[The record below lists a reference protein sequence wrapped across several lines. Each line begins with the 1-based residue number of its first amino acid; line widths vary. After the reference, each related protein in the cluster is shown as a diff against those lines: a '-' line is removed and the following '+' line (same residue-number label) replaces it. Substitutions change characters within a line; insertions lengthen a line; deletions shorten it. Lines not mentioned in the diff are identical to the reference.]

1 MAQDSGR
8 GENQRALV
16 PPRGPRQ
23 GEQDVVLD
31 MWLGWLCFGQLLH
44 HVEAPALDCN
54 NGNESAG
61 NVTLFSGS
69 KNTGNVRLQGVAPG
83 KWAGK
88 GGFHFSPGSSSLL
101 LPTNHCRETPRP
113 LL

>member
-8 GENQRALV
+8 GENQRAPA
-16 PPRGPRQ
+16 PPRGPGQ
-23 GEQDVVLD
+23 GEQAVVLD
-31 MWLGWLCFGQLLH
+31 VCLGWVSFGQLLP

-54 NGNESAG
+54 NANENAG
-61 NVTLFSGS
+61 NVKLFGGR
-69 KNTGNVRLQGVAPG
+69 KNTGKVRLQGAAPG
-83 KWAGK
+83 RWKGK
-88 GGFHFSPGSSSLL
+88 DSFHFSPCSSSLL